1 MVVADRHRFGAG
13 DLPFVLAGAEQPF
26 PGERD
31 VIDLAVEI
39 LLTLDQ
45 AGERL
50 LVSTATIYRWITQGS
65 RGVRLEAAKVGGR
78 WRTSEEAIQRFSDRL
93 TPKHESMPSHPTPVS
108 MSKQRQ
114 RRLERVDQRL
124 DEMLGIRRCEAC
136 RTEIKAPNGA
146 IPKHERVWCPRCLI
160 KRKSASLGCRIRT
173 FRWGALLPQHEL
185 SGRTGISIDDIR
197 AYEHDRKEPPE
208 AHLAKLIEALGEELV
223 SGYERR
229 SRGDSKL
236 ANPKA

>member
-1 MVVADRHRFGAG
+1 M
-13 DLPFVLAGAEQPF
+13 
-26 PGERD
+26 
-31 VIDLAVEI
+31 IDLAVET

-50 LVSTATIYRWITQGS
+50 YVSRATIYGWITHGS
-65 RGVRLEAAKVGGR
+65 GGVRLEAAKVGGR

-93 TPKHESMPSHPTPVS
+93 TPKHESMPTPPIPVS

-114 RRLERVDQRL
+114 RHLEQVDQRL
-124 DEMLGIRRCEAC
+124 DEMMGIRRCEAC
-136 RTEIKAPNGA
+136 RTEIKSPNGA

-173 FRWGALLPQHEL
+173 FRWAALLPQHEL
-185 SGRTGISIDDIR
+185 SDRTGISIDDIR

-208 AHLAKLIEALGEELV
+208 AHLAKLIETLGEELV
-223 SGYERR
+223 IGYERR
-229 SRGDSKL
+229 SGGDSKP
-236 ANPKA
+236 ADTKV